1 MIDIDRY
8 NNLKK
13 KCGKYSSWAIWQE
26 AGEKPKSNTGD
37 MSIFDDDEKICDR
50 LNDKYVFVGLN
61 VSRSPGDEPWKNF
74 HSDSPYQNDYKL
86 RHVLTGTKFW
96 GSYITDIIKNH
107 EQVKSS
113 EVRKALKKDPSIID
127 KNIKKFQNELN
138 CLSDEK
144 PILIAMGKDACKILK
159 NNMEEEYTIHG
170 IRHYSANGG
179 PEFYKDKVWSV
190 LKEI

>member
-1 MIDIDRY
+1 MIDVDRY
-8 NNLKK
+8 KKLKR

-37 MSIFDDDEKICDR
+37 ISIFDDKKICDK

-61 VSRSPGDEPWKNF
+61 VSRSPGDKSWKNF
-74 HSDSPYQNDYKL
+74 HSDSPHQNDYKL
-86 RHVLTGTKFW
+86 RFVLKNTKFW

-107 EQVKSS
+107 EEVKSS
-113 EVRKALKKDPSIID
+113 EVRKALKKNPTLID
-127 KNIKKFQNELN
+127 KNIIRFKKELN

-144 PILIAMGKDACKILK
+144 PILIAMGKDAYNILK
-159 NNMEEEYTIHG
+159 KNMGENYTIHG
-170 IRHYSANGG
+170 IRHYSANGSQ
-179 PEFYKDKVWSV
+179 EFYKNKVWPV